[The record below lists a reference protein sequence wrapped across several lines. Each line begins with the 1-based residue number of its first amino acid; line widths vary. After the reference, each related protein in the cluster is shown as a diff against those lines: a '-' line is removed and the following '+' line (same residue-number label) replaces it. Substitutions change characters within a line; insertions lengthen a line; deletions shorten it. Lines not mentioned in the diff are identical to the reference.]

1 MVVALLLLWA
11 AWRLDRHALAE
22 LAPAYIARDANV
34 HALFTPS
41 LAERV
46 AILVHPRTVATSAP
60 RLIALTFDDGPYPVT
75 TPLLLDR
82 LHDLAVPAT
91 FFLIG
96 NDAQQY
102 PALARRIAREGHEV
116 DNHTF
121 SHPDLDKLEAAAI
134 GGELSRGRDA
144 LLALTSEESVAMRM
158 RPPHGRYVEATIRF
172 IQREGYD
179 VVLWTDDPGDW
190 RAISP
195 DALAEHVFERAT
207 VPEILLLH
215 SGKMATIAMLDRL
228 VPRYRQAG
236 YRFVRVG
243 ELVRAVGPSGINNRA
258 HVSL

>member
-1 MVVALLLLWA
+1 VALLLLAA

-22 LAPAYIARDANV
+22 LAPAYIARDADA
-34 HALFTPS
+34 HALLAPS
-41 LAERV
+41 FAERV
-46 AILVHPRTVATSAP
+46 AILLHPRTVAATAP

-91 FFLIG
+91 FYLIG

-102 PALARRIAREGHEV
+102 PALTRRIARERHEV
-116 DNHTF
+116 DDHTF
-121 SHPDLDKLEAAAI
+121 SHPDLDKLDAAAI
-134 GGELSRGRDA
+134 GGELARGRDA
-144 LLALTSEESVAMRM
+144 LLSLTGDESAAMRM
-158 RPPHGRYVEATIRF
+158 RPPHGRYTEATIRV

-190 RAISP
+190 RAVSA

-228 VPRYRQAG
+228 VPRYRRAG

-243 ELVRAVGPSGINNRA
+243 ELVRAVGPSGINDRA
-258 HVSL
+258 HLPL